1 MKKALYFLGLL
12 LVVKRGFSPTSNY
25 IGNYICLR
33 ICRMWG
39 HCKNATIKSIFR
51 KKDAFLYKNK
61 REYISFI
68 FKRTNRKNLLKRL

>member
-1 MKKALYFLGLL
+1 MKNALYFLGLL
-12 LVVKRGFSPTSNY
+12 LVVKRGFSPASNY

-51 KKDAFLYKNK
+51 KKDAFFMNK
-61 REYISFI
+61 KEYISFYFSRGVI
-68 FKRTNRKNLLKRL
+68 EKFF